1 MSVNRARLRLTVLYS
16 ALLAALVAAFAFAS
30 YSFIARTELKHID
43 LTLHEQ
49 SEIVTQILAAAGR
62 DGRYDRA
69 DSARILA
76 ALHDLRAAGIRTWIF
91 NGANA
96 ITFSTAMVNEGEG
109 PGEERFVLGDSVP
122 ASALGAAARQA
133 TSTRIHGTVATRSG
147 DVRLYGEPLPPNLGG
162 GAMIVSYRLRDLHDL
177 LVDARGAAVIAVL
190 LALLVSIPAGYL
202 LARESLDP
210 VAQMS
215 AQADRIG
222 AENLH
227 ERLPVLNAN
236 DELGRL
242 ARTFNALLD
251 RVANAFEQQRRFMA
265 DASHELRTPV
275 AIMRGEAE
283 VALSA
288 ENRTRDEYRDA
299 LEIVRDAGDRLTRT
313 VNDVFL
319 LARVD
324 AGQVPLSPAPL
335 YLDEVVADT
344 CRAMRSLATP
354 RGIDVVVDV
363 PDERPYVGDAAL
375 LARLVMNLVDNAI
388 KYSYDDGTIE
398 VAMRTEPAAI
408 VLTVGNAGPGIP
420 EGATS
425 HVFDRFY
432 RVDDARVHTTLSHA
446 SGSGSGLGLSIA
458 RWIADVHG
466 GALDLTTASPAM
478 TVFTLRLP
486 REPLLRV

>member
-1 MSVNRARLRLTVLYS
+1 MSINRVRLRLTVLHS
-16 ALLAALVAAFAFAS
+16 ALLATVVAAFAFAS
-30 YSFIARTELKHID
+30 YTFLARTELKHID

-49 SEIVTQILAAAGR
+49 SEIVTQVLVAAGS
-62 DGRYDRA
+62 DGHYDRT

-76 ALHDLRAAGIRTWIF
+76 ALHDVRAAGIRTWLF

-96 ITFSTAMVNEGEG
+96 VTFSTAMVNEGEG
-109 PGEERFVLGDSVP
+109 PGEERFVLGDTV
-122 ASALGAAARQA
+122 ATSALRFAARQA
-133 TSTRIHGTVATRSG
+133 MATAVHATVPTQSG
-147 DVRLYGEPLPPNLGG
+147 EVRLYAEPLPPKLGG
-162 GAMIVSYRLRDLHDL
+162 GALVLSYRLRDLHDL
-177 LVDARGAAVIAVL
+177 LVDARNAAVIAVL
-190 LALLVSIPAGYL
+190 LALLVSIPAGYF

-215 AQADRIG
+215 VQADRIG

-251 RVANAFEQQRRFMA
+251 RVANAFDQQRRFMA

-283 VALSA
+283 VALS
-288 ENRTRDEYRDA
+288 EESRTREEYRDA
-299 LEIVRDAGDRLTRT
+299 LKIVRDAGDRLTRT

-335 YLDEVVADT
+335 YLDEVVAET
-344 CRAMRSLATP
+344 CRAMRSLAKP
-354 RGIDVVVDV
+354 RGIEVSVDL
-363 PDERPYVGDAAL
+363 PCEQPYVGDEAL

-388 KYSYDDGTIE
+388 KYSYDDGTID
-398 VAMRTEPAAI
+398 VAMRTDPT
-408 VLTVGNAGPGIP
+408 VVTLTVGNAGPGIP
-420 EGATS
+420 DEARS
-425 HVFDRFY
+425 HVFDRFF
-432 RVDDARVHTTLSHA
+432 RADDARAQTSPMH
-446 SGSGSGLGLSIA
+446 GSGSGLGLSIA
-458 RWIADVHG
+458 RWIAEVHG
-466 GALDLTTASPAM
+466 GALDLTTASSTT

-486 REPLLRV
+486 RQPLLRV

>member
-1 MSVNRARLRLTVLYS
+1 MINRVRLRLTVLYS
-16 ALLAALVAAFAFAS
+16 GLLAAFVAAFAFAS
-30 YSFIARTELKHID
+30 YTFIARTELKHID

-49 SEIVTQILAAAGR
+49 SEIVTQVLEGAGKG
-62 DGRYDRA
+62 GRYDHA

-91 NGANA
+91 NSANA

-109 PGEERFVLGDSVP
+109 PGEERFVLGDTLST
-122 ASALGAAARQA
+122 LTLDNAARQA
-133 TSTRIHGTVATRSG
+133 ASTGVHATVATRSG
-147 DVRLYGEPLPPNLGG
+147 EVRLYGEPLPPKFGG
-162 GAMIVSYRLRDLHDL
+162 GALLVSYRLRDLHDL
-177 LVDARGAAVIAVL
+177 LVDARNAALIAVL
-190 LALLVSIPAGYL
+190 LALLISIPAGYV

-288 ENRTRDEYRDA
+288 ENGTRDEYRDA

-335 YLDEVVADT
+335 YFDEVVGET
-344 CRAMRSLATP
+344 CRAMRSLAKP
-354 RGIDVVVDV
+354 RGIEVLVTL
-363 PDERPYVGDAAL
+363 PGEQPYVGDEAL
-375 LARLVMNLVDNAI
+375 LSQLVMNLVDNAI

-398 VAMRTEPAAI
+398 VVMRAEPTAI
-408 VLTVGNAGPGIP
+408 TLTVANGGPGIP
-420 EGATS
+420 EAARS

-432 RVDDARVHTTLSHA
+432 RADEARAHTALSH
-446 SGSGSGLGLSIA
+446 GGGTGSGLGLSIA
-458 RWIADVHG
+458 RWIAEVHG
-466 GALDLTTASPAM
+466 GALDLTTASATT

-486 REPLLRV
+486 LQPLLRV

>member
-1 MSVNRARLRLTVLYS
+1 MSTGLHATV
-16 ALLAALVAAFAFAS
+16 
-30 YSFIARTELKHID
+30 
-43 LTLHEQ
+43 
-49 SEIVTQILAAAGR
+49 
-62 DGRYDRA
+62 
-69 DSARILA
+69 
-76 ALHDLRAAGIRTWIF
+76 
-91 NGANA
+91 
-96 ITFSTAMVNEGEG
+96 
-109 PGEERFVLGDSVP
+109 P
-122 ASALGAAARQA
+122 
-133 TSTRIHGTVATRSG
+133 TRSG
-147 DVRLYGEPLPPNLGG
+147 EVRLYGEPLPPKLGG
-162 GAMIVSYRLRDLHDL
+162 GALIVSYRLRDLQDL
-177 LVDARGAAVIAVL
+177 LVQARNAAVIAVL
-190 LALLVSIPAGYL
+190 LALLISIPAGYL

-227 ERLPVLNAN
+227 ERLPVVNAN

-242 ARTFNALLD
+242 AGTFNELLD

-288 ENRTRDEYRDA
+288 ENPTVDEYRDA

-344 CRAMRSLATP
+344 CRAMRSIAKL
-354 RGIDVVVDV
+354 RGIEVLVDV
-363 PDERPYVGDAAL
+363 PDELPYVGDPVL
-375 LARLVMNLVDNAI
+375 LARLVTNLVDNAI
-388 KYSYDDGTIE
+388 KYSYDDGTIQ
-398 VAMRTEPAAI
+398 VAMPTEPTVI
-408 VLTVGNAGPGIP
+408 TLTVENRGPGIP
-420 EGATS
+420 EAAQL

-432 RVDDARVHTTLSHA
+432 RADDARAHTALSHG

-458 RWIADVHG
+458 RWIAEVHG
-466 GALDLTTASPAM
+466 GSLDLTTASSIV
-478 TVFTLRLP
+478 TVFTLHLP
-486 REPLLRV
+486 RQPLLRV